1 MWKIFDQPSNF
12 PEPSFRKFQNAVS
25 LLQSKGY
32 SVFLGGYQ
40 IGLFWGTS
48 EIFN

>member
-12 PEPSFRKFQNAVS
+12 PEHPLEKFQNAVS

-32 SVFLGGYQ
+32 SVFLGA
-40 IGLFWGTS
+40 IK
-48 EIFN
+48 